1 MITVIIPTLNEE
13 KTIAQ
18 IVAFCLRSK
27 NVSEVIVVDDN
38 SGDDTIRLATEA
50 GARVLRSKKI
60 GKGISM
66 KEGILE
72 SSNDVILFL
81 DGDINPYPENTIE
94 NLSVP
99 ILEDR
104 ADFVKGSFARNAG
117 RVTTLVAKPLLSIFY
132 PELS

>member
-18 IVAFCLRSK
+18 IVAFCLHSK

-38 SGDDTIRLATEA
+38 SVDQTARLAAEA
-50 GARVLRSKKI
+50 GARVLLSKKM

-72 SSNDVILFL
+72 ASNEVILFL

-94 NLSVP
+94 NLSLP

-104 ADFVKGSFARNAG
+104 ADFVKGSFVRKCRTCNNISG
-117 RVTTLVAKPLLSIFY
+117 QTLTEYFLS
-132 PELS
+132 

>member
-38 SGDDTIRLATEA
+38 STDQTVSHAMEA
-50 GARVLRSKKI
+50 GARVLLSKKM

-72 SSNDVILFL
+72 ASNEVILFL

-94 NLSVP
+94 NLSLP

-104 ADFVKGSFARNAG
+104 ADFVKGSFAEMQEG
-117 RVTTLVAKPLLSIFY
+117 SLH
-132 PELS
+132 